1 MKPFRYGGVVS
12 GDSFCARPKLE
23 KTLQTYVKNCQNAV
37 IIGARRMG
45 KTSLIREATRKMK
58 GVHVLYADFLNVRTL
73 ADFCDR
79 MASGASQMI
88 SSKSLVQKTLGFLS
102 RLRPTISLDSMTGSP
117 VISLDAR
124 LANEKSSIDDLLN
137 MIASFRKDGPLC
149 VVLDEFQEVLKMD
162 DPDQVLALLRSRIQ
176 FMDDVCF
183 LFSGSVRSQMVKIF
197 SDPDSPFYKSALTVS
212 VGAIDDADFIP
223 FIRSRFA
230 SAKRR
235 IEDDMITK
243 VLDYTGRVSGD
254 VQELCDSLWQ
264 VSEPGDR
271 LTEESLK
278 LALEEIFR
286 KESDAFMQMTSELTK
301 FQLKALVAVARYG
314 GRNVFS
320 SGFMSRA
327 GLPSSPA
334 TKRALDRLMAMNVLY
349 CRDHEYHFFNPFFR
363 DWLLR

>member
-12 GDSFCARPKLE
+12 GESFCARPKLE
-23 KTLQTYVKNCQNAV
+23 KTLQTSVKNCQNAV

-58 GVHVLYADFLNVRTL
+58 GVRVLYADFLNVRTL

-79 MASGASQMI
+79 MASGASRMT

-102 RLRPTISLDSMTGSP
+102 RLRPTISLDSMTGAP
-117 VISLDAR
+117 VISVDAR

-212 VGAIDDADFIP
+212 VGPIDDADFIP
-223 FIRSRFA
+223 FIRRRFA
-230 SAKRR
+230 SAKRS
-235 IEDDMITK
+235 IEDDMIVK

-271 LTEESLK
+271 LTEEFLK

-314 GRNVFS
+314 GRNVYS
-320 SGFMSRA
+320 AEFMSRA

-349 CRDHEYHFFNPFFR
+349 CSDREYHFFNPFFR